1 MNNFLRRMNRYRKDL
16 AARRGKG
23 AAPDPPDTSA
33 KVTDAATPPDVT
45 SVRAKSQRHRKSTAD
60 KWNQ

>member
-1 MNNFLRRMNRYRKDL
+1 MNRFARTFTRFRKQF
-16 AARRGKG
+16 AARRSKG
-23 AAPDPPDTSA
+23 MAPDTSRQIA
-33 KVTDAATPPDVT
+33 DARTPPDVT